1 MENKNKA
8 DRDLLPD
15 EFETFED
22 MSTFWDTHDVT
33 DYEEHLTAVSVEVTS
48 QPTHEYKIVLS
59 DTLNKVIR
67 EAQKQE
73 GVSIGTLINLWV
85 QEKLQQYQATSL

>member
-1 MENKNKA
+1 MEEKDKTN
-8 DRDLLPD
+8 RDLLPD
-15 EFETFED
+15 EFETFEEL
-22 MSTFWDTHDVT
+22 STFWETHDVT
-33 DYEEHLTAVSVEVTS
+33 DYAEHLTAVSIEVTP

-59 DTLNKVIR
+59 DTLNTIIR

-85 QEKLQQYQATSL
+85 QEKLQQYQTVSS